1 MSRPAVLE
9 PNRQNFASGDVLNR
23 SVTLL
28 RMDIMKRMIAV
39 GAIFV
44 MVLAL
49 AAPVF
54 ADEFSNLKVTVLK
67 EDGEKPVR
75 NASVILHPVGK
86 DGKQSHGG
94 KQLKTN
100 GEGIAT
106 LDGVP
111 YGKLRIQVISPG
123 MQTYGEDFD
132 INQQTQEITIK
143 LKKPQEQ
150 YSIYK

>member
-1 MSRPAVLE
+1 
-9 PNRQNFASGDVLNR
+9 
-23 SVTLL
+23 
-28 RMDIMKRMIAV
+28 MDDMKRIIAV

-44 MVLAL
+44 LVLAI
-49 AAPVF
+49 AAPVL
-54 ADEFSNLKVTVLK
+54 ADGASNLKVTVLK
-67 EDGEKPVR
+67 EDGGKPIR

-100 GEGIAT
+100 SDGIAT

-111 YGKLRIQVISPG
+111 FGKLRIQVISPG
-123 MQTYGEDFD
+123 MQTFGEDYD